1 MSSSPLRNDGS
12 SKTGQEDFFARI
24 TITTDNK
31 NEDTISVTTAGSMT
45 CSPKSSSSSSSDN
58 NDTSSSSSS
67 SDSPKRTKEYYYGS
81 FMGSLMHLASDS
93 FDDGSYLDDSLRRHE
108 LDREKVLSTSPST
121 TTITR
126 KKSLWY
132 AQFFS
137 LSGTTIKGSN
147 GAMWLGHVAFI
158 LGSLFYL
165 KGAILD
171 LQWTVFTNEHHIPN
185 EIIDMDDDVG
195 WIHWEKTATTTI
207 TSSTAAAS
215 STAAPILD
223 KVTRHVIDTMRQ
235 SYWTYSTLF
244 DSMGGAF
251 FVLCGLADLM
261 YYGEYVDIFMI
272 FAGVAG
278 VISANCDSSIMQSR
292 WNSLSCH
299 MYLIEAY
306 VLIRRHRKE
315 IENDGHYG
323 ETYEGY
329 YIFLFSRICF
339 FGGCIMDVSTL
350 PYLVYICTGM
360 CYFIHL
366 KNHFIPI
373 SLFCFCAQIITSYIE
388 LSAYESTFLDT
399 YADFTSC
406 ILWITC
412 AFVDFGAEIY
422 FYESE
427 EDEDDDD
434 TNDDTNE
441 EEEAERM
448 EKRLLIS
455 V

>member
-1 MSSSPLRNDGS
+1 MSSSPLRNDGP
-12 SKTGQEDFFARI
+12 SKTDREDFFAHI

-58 NDTSSSSSS
+58 NDTSSSS
-67 SDSPKRTKEYYYGS
+67 DSPKRTKEYYYGS

-93 FDDGSYLDDSLRRHE
+93 FDDGSYLDDSLRRYE
-108 LDREKVLSTSPST
+108 LDQEKVSSTSPST
-121 TTITR
+121 TTTTTR

-171 LQWTVFTNEHHIPN
+171 LQWTMFTNEHHIPN

-195 WIHWEKTATTTI
+195 WIHWEKT
-207 TSSTAAAS
+207 TSSTAAAAAAS

-223 KVTRHVIDTMRQ
+223 KVTRHVIDTTRR

-261 YYGEYVDIFMI
+261 YYGEYVDLFMI
-272 FAGVAG
+272 LAGVAG

-299 MYLIEAY
+299 MYLMEAY

-350 PYLVYICTGM
+350 LILYIYLHGHM
-360 CYFIHL
+360 LFLFI
-366 KNHFIPI
+366 
-373 SLFCFCAQIITSYIE
+373 
-388 LSAYESTFLDT
+388 
-399 YADFTSC
+399 
-406 ILWITC
+406 
-412 AFVDFGAEIY
+412 
-422 FYESE
+422 
-427 EDEDDDD
+427 
-434 TNDDTNE
+434 
-441 EEEAERM
+441 
-448 EKRLLIS
+448 
-455 V
+455 